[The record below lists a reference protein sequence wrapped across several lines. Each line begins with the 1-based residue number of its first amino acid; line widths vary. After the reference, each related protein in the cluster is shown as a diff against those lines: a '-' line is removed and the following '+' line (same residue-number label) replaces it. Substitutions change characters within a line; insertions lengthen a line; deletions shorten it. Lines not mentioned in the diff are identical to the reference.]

1 MKLTTKI
8 KRCKKCTDLAQTRT
22 QVVIGE
28 GPIPCPIVFLGEA
41 PGVNEDKT
49 GTPFC
54 GAAGDIL
61 EAAAY
66 RARLQ
71 RQKDYHILNVLKCHP
86 PENRDP
92 TVCELRNCRPF
103 LVAQLEVVQP
113 TVIVAF
119 GKYAQAFV
127 LGEPATRIGVLRN
140 MGKIIKTSK
149 FYAILSCHP
158 AYIGR
163 NRGGEL
169 EKAFNNHIK
178 AAAQI
183 AKGAKPK
190 CVVQNAPY

>member
-8 KRCKKCTDLAQTRT
+8 KRCKKCTELAQSRR
-22 QVVIGE
+22 QVVIGD

-41 PGVNEDKT
+41 PGRRENET
-49 GTPFC
+49 GIPFY
-54 GAAGDIL
+54 GVAGDIL
-61 EAAAY
+61 EASAFKAQ
-66 RARLQ
+66 LQ
-71 RQKDYHILNVLKCHP
+71 RGKHYHILNVLKCRP

-92 TVCELRNCRPF
+92 TICEMKNCIPF
-103 LVAQLEVVQP
+103 LIAQLEVVKP
-113 TVIVAF
+113 KVIVAF
-119 GKYAQAFV
+119 GRYAQAFI
-127 LGEPATRIGVLRN
+127 LGESPNNISVLKN
-140 MGKIIKTSK
+140 MGRIINNPK

-169 EKAFNNHIK
+169 EKAFKQHIHT
-178 AAAQI
+178 AARI